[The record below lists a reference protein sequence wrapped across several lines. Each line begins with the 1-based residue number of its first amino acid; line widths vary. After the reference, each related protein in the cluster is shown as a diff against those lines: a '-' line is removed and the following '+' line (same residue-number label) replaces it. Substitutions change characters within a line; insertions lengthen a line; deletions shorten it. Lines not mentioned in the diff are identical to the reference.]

1 MTPPS
6 PAPDALAARLRTLPA
21 SCGAVRLVAVDG
33 HAGSGK
39 STLARILAAALGD
52 APVLHLDDLASHAS
66 FFGWTARLADEVLTP
81 LARGATARPAAY
93 DWERRAFGRPLV
105 LPPAPVVLL
114 EGVGAGRRAVR
125 PALAAVLWLDVD
137 REVAWERGR
146 RRDGPALAA
155 FWDAWTAAEQAHF
168 AADPTR
174 PYADLLVRQVPRGYA
189 VLPGPQARRLH
200 DERHPE

>member
-1 MTPPS
+1 MTSPS
-6 PAPDALAARLRTLPA
+6 PALGALAARLRTLPA

-39 STLARILAAALGD
+39 STLARSLAAALGD

-66 FFGWTARLADEVLTP
+66 FFDWTARLAEDVLTP

-93 DWERRAFGRPLV
+93 DWERRAWGRQLA

-146 RRDGPALAA
+146 RRDGPGLAT
-155 FWDAWTAAEQAHF
+155 FWDAWTPAERAHF

-189 VLPGPQARRLH
+189 VLPGAQAGRRGLAP
-200 DERHPE
+200 RRA